1 MRRYHVWL
9 QRAWHLSKN
18 KWFRR
23 GLRVGRTGVVAFG
36 LYKIGYTAGIHDYVR
51 DPDKH
56 DNGFTLSALGE
67 MNAR

>member
-1 MRRYHVWL
+1 V
-9 QRAWHLSKN
+9 
-18 KWFRR
+18 
-23 GLRVGRTGVVAFG
+23 VRTGIVAFG

-56 DNGFTLSALGE
+56 DSVFTLSALGE